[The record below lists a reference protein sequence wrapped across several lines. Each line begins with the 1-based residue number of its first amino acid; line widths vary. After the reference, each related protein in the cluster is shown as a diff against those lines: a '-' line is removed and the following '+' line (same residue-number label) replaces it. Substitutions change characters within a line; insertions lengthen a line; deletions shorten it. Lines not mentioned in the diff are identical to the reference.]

1 MYCHTVFLRRSGEIS
16 EAGFSSESAL
26 VTVNTSGETVPS
38 VKQSM
43 CFAKGNLRF
52 FQKSGVI

>member
-16 EAGFSSESAL
+16 EAGFSSEL